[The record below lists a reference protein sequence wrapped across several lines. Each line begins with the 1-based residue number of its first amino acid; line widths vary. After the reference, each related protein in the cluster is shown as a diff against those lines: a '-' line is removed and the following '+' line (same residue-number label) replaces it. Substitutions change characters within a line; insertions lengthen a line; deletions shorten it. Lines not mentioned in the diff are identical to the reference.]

1 MKVGMFCSLLF
12 ATTVGLFANEKAKPC
27 TREDAIRADH
37 EASSLRGW
45 AEVYKSYKNFAQCDD
60 GGIAEGYS
68 DSVARLLSEKWASA
82 DQLNRLSSRD
92 RGFEKF
98 VLRHIDELMTPDQAN
113 KIRDNADTRCPS
125 HAKRLC
131 EKIAARIRDTGP

>member
-1 MKVGMFCSLLF
+1 MKSAMFCCLLF

-27 TREDAIRADH
+27 TREDAIRADQ

-68 DSVARLLSEKWASA
+68 DSVARLLSEKWTSA
-82 DQLNRLSSRD
+82 DELNRLALRD
-92 RGFEKF
+92 RRFERF
-98 VLRHIDELMTPDQAN
+98 VLRHVDELMSPTQA
-113 KIRDNADTRCPS
+113 KRIRNNAEARCPS
-125 HAKRLC
+125 DAKRLC